1 MITIDNKSLHRT
13 PCQEASVYDHGFGSA
28 ANPKLRALCGKN
40 GAAGGNFCG
49 LYGAEIEFPVAKI
62 NRTTIGMLKFSPAA
76 QESKFQQN
84 CQDVA

>member
-1 MITIDNKSLHRT
+1 MPH
-13 PCQEASVYDHGFGSA
+13 PVHYDWCKYLTVRS
-28 ANPKLRALCGKN
+28 LCGKDS
-40 GAAGGNFCG
+40 AAGGNFCG

-62 NRTTIGMLKFSPAA
+62 NRTTIGMSKFSPAA

>member
-1 MITIDNKSLHRT
+1 MAKTLKIWLPT
-13 PCQEASVYDHGFGSA
+13 
-28 ANPKLRALCGKN
+28 

-49 LYGAEIEFPVAKI
+49 LYGAEIEFPVAKSI
-62 NRTTIGMLKFSPAA
+62 ERQSGMLKFSPAA